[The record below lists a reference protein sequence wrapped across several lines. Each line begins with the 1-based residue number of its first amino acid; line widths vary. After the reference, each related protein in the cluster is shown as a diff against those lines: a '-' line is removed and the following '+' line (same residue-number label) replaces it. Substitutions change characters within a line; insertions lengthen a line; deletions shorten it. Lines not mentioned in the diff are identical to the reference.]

1 MTIQRNGKI
10 FHALGWEELY
20 YYNGYYTQSNLQIQC
35 EPYQVTNDNFQRTR
49 ANNLKIYMK
58 TLKTQNCQST
68 PEEKEQSRRHNP
80 PRHHTIPQSYSD
92 QNSMILAQKT
102 DIWVSGTEQR
112 THK

>member
-1 MTIQRNGKI
+1 
-10 FHALGWEELY
+10 
-20 YYNGYYTQSNLQIQC
+20 
-35 EPYQVTNDNFQRTR
+35 
-49 ANNLKIYMK
+49 MK

-102 DIWVSGTEQR
+102 DIWVSGTE
-112 THK
+112 